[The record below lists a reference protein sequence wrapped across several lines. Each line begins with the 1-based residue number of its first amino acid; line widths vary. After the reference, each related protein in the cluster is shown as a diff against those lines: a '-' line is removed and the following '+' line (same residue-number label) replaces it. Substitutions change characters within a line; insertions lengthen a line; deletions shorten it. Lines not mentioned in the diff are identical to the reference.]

1 MENRH
6 LSQSYTHSLLDSYE
20 IHEDESQQEVA
31 APLSQ
36 MTQVSHETY
45 VSKDLLKSA
54 TIENL
59 ISQNEEMM
67 TRQRVTLRRL
77 ATLEDLNQDLQNE
90 NFQYKNQIL
99 NYADQVQVLKEK
111 DSAWKNRV
119 DELEIEKDKLALIA
133 KEFETLQVEIERHR
147 KYHDKI
153 KYQVKPYI
161 QSLKV
166 SRDHAQ
172 KELDTLRSQIHLKDT
187 QVKEMREQMKEVL
200 RQAKNQV
207 DDMQRQKQGLIEHF
221 ENQIQSLKDDKAQ
234 FENGYNEMK
243 QKLTIA
249 HIAVDKK
256 AELENRVI
264 ELDRSK
270 QEMKAQLENET
281 LRLQARVNDLESSKT
296 RFEIENEDLKTH
308 IQDEHAAR
316 LRVEEETI
324 QLRRQMESLRFM
336 WNQKSEESERQRKS
350 LEALEKLNYSL
361 SQKIEEVRQ
370 TAELQLSQAKQ
381 SESRAADLT
390 QAFAPS
396 LPPAAQLNFD

>member
-6 LSQSYTHSLLDSYE
+6 LSQSFTHSLLDSYE
-20 IHEDESQQEVA
+20 IEEDTE
-31 APLSQ
+31 LSS
-36 MTQVSHETY
+36 MHSDSPSEPY

-77 ATLEDLNQDLQNE
+77 ATLEDLNQELQNE
-90 NFQYKNQIL
+90 NFQAKNQIL

-111 DSAWKNRV
+111 DGAWKAKV
-119 DELEIEKDKLALIA
+119 DELEAEKEKLALIA
-133 KEFETLQVEIERHR
+133 KEYENIQVEIERHR

-166 SRDHAQ
+166 SRDLAQ
-172 KELDTLRSQIHLKDT
+172 KELDTIRNQIHLKDT

-207 DDMQRQKQGLIEHF
+207 DDMQRQKQGLVEHF
-221 ENQIQSLKDDKAQ
+221 ENQIQSLKDDKAHLEKS
-234 FENGYNEMK
+234 FHDLKN
-243 QKLTIA
+243 KLHNMA
-249 HIAVDKK
+249 NALEKK

-270 QEMKAQLENET
+270 QEMKSQLEAET
-281 LRLQARVNDLESSKT
+281 LRLQGRVNELESLKT
-296 RFEIENEDLKTH
+296 RFEIENEDLKNH
-308 IQDEHAAR
+308 IQSEHTSR
-316 LRVEEETI
+316 LRMEEEVI

-336 WNQKSEESERQRKS
+336 WNQKNEESERQRKS

-361 SQKIEEVRQ
+361 SQKIEEVRNS
-370 TAELQLSQAKQ
+370 TSDPALQ
-381 SESRAADLT
+381 
-390 QAFAPS
+390 PS
-396 LPPAAQLNFD
+396 PSSFD